1 MTDIMT
7 IYLDSDFKCHLAGN
21 ESMRKIETDYFNGKC
36 RAYIEGFRFVPE
48 GETWTRSDGVE
59 FKGEMI
65 APWIDLNE
73 LKRIQFEFEC
83 KDTLDKIK
91 EIVGIEDNA
100 YLLVQI
106 RHNYLVTEAVEEVFS
121 VYVQVNENNY
131 ITAVDSDAFIEDL
144 ALWIK
149 VDEGQGDLY
158 KFAKNNYCKYG
169 VAASDGSYNYKL
181 VRGRVVYM
189 PQTPVAP
196 TPTVEERLN
205 DLETA
210 ICGIMDILAET

>member
-1 MTDIMT
+1 MT
-7 IYLDSDFKCHLAGN
+7 IYIDTDFRCHLTDD
-21 ESMRKIETDYFNGKC
+21 STMRPVETDFFDGKC
-36 RAYIEGFRFVPE
+36 KTYIEGFRFVPE
-48 GETWTRSDGVE
+48 GESWTRSDGVV
-59 FKGEMI
+59 FNGEMVSAWRDI
-65 APWIDLNE
+65 SE
-73 LKRIQFEFEC
+73 LEKAQFEYEC

-144 ALWIK
+144 SLWIK

-169 VAASDGSYNYKL
+169 ITASDGSYNYKL

-210 ICGIMDILAET
+210 ICDIMDILAEM

>member
-1 MTDIMT
+1 MT
-7 IYLDSDFKCHLAGN
+7 IYIDSDCRCHVENDG
-21 ESMRKIETDYFNGKC
+21 SMRLIETNAFDGKC
-36 RAYIEGFRFVPE
+36 QEYIEGFRFVPE
-48 GETWTRSDGVE
+48 GESWTRSDGIV
-59 FKGEMI
+59 FYGEMVAAWKDI
-65 APWIDLNE
+65 RE
-73 LKRIQFEFEC
+73 LEKAQFDFEC
-83 KDTLDKIK
+83 KNTLSKIK
-91 EIVGIEDNA
+91 EIVGIEDNE

-169 VAASDGSYNYKL
+169 VIASDGSYNYKL

-210 ICGIMDILAET
+210 ICDILAEM

>member
-1 MTDIMT
+1 MTV
-7 IYLDSDFKCHLAGN
+7 YLDSEYRCHLSPGSGWQ
-21 ESMRKIETDYFNGKC
+21 EVELDSFEGKC
-36 RAYIEGFRFVPE
+36 REYIEGYCYIPY
-48 GETWTRSDGVE
+48 GQTYIKKDGTVLY
-59 FKGEMI
+59 GEMLF
-65 APWIDLNE
+65 PWQDINYLNDL
-73 LKRIQFEFEC
+73 QFKYEC
-83 KDTLDKIK
+83 QNVLDQIK
-91 EIVGIEDNA
+91 EIVGTTDNDL
-100 YLLVQI
+100 LLVQI
-106 RHNYLVTEAVEEVFS
+106 RHNYLVTKAVEEVFS

-131 ITAVDSDAFIEDL
+131 ITAIDSDAFIEDL

-169 VAASDGSYNYKL
+169 VMTSDGSYNYKL

-210 ICGIMDILAET
+210 VCDIMDILAEM

>member
-1 MTDIMT
+1 MI
-7 IYLDSDFKCHLAGN
+7 IYLDSDFKCHISPSALLV
-21 ESMRKIETDYFNGKC
+21 RQIETNIFDGKC
-36 RAYIEGFRFVPE
+36 KTYIEGFRFVPE

-65 APWIDLNE
+65 TPWMDLDVLN
-73 LKRIQFEFEC
+73 RAQFEYEC
-83 KDTLDKIK
+83 EDTLKQIK
-91 EIVGIEDNA
+91 EIVGIQDNRM
-100 YLLVQI
+100 LIVHI
-106 RHNYLVTEAVEEVFS
+106 RHDHLVTEAVEEVFS

-131 ITAVDSDAFIEDL
+131 ITAVDSSAFIDDYS
-144 ALWIK
+144 LWVK

-158 KFAKNNYCKYG
+158 KYAKNNYCKYG
-169 VAASDGSYNYKL
+169 IATSDGSYNYKL

-189 PQTPVAP
+189 PQTPVSP

-210 ICGIMDILAET
+210 VCDIMDILAEM

>member
-1 MTDIMT
+1 MT
-7 IYLDSDFKCHLAGN
+7 IYIDSDYRCHVENDG
-21 ESMRKIETDYFNGKC
+21 SMRLIETNVFDGKC
-36 RAYIEGFRFVPE
+36 QEYIEGFRFVPE
-48 GETWTRSDGVE
+48 GESWTRSDGVV
-59 FKGEMI
+59 FYGEMVVAWKDI
-65 APWIDLNE
+65 RE
-73 LKRIQFEFEC
+73 LEKAQFDFEC
-83 KDTLDKIK
+83 KNTLSKIK
-91 EIVGIEDNA
+91 EIVGIEDNE

-169 VAASDGSYNYKL
+169 VTTSDGSYNYKL

-210 ICGIMDILAET
+210 ICDIMDILAEM